1 MLAMRWGFTALAD
14 ALTIASDNGMARFYH
29 SLRTV
34 FAAFLAEPIPLSS
47 CKVLGNVKHGD
58 GEDSEEKETD
68 LVPIDL
74 PDIGI
79 HATEMPPTATEQ
91 RACLHALDAALTAT
105 LTASASQLGPVEKQH
120 ALRFMRHLAPVHSTH
135 PSHLYHILN
144 SGGLMSLA
152 RQDSSVAMTEAI
164 EMRSKLLALLNTD
177 GELVAFLGRFGL
189 HPPIEAAPLDDL
201 APVHYLTYYLRE
213 RAHVDLSAGADAL
226 GSTGV
231 SAQKWFRRSFKL
243 WLLQIVGGGG
253 AAAGNEGALLVQGFE
268 AAAARVYAAGG
279 FEPAALGRAL
289 PTSGLPALRLEQL
302 YVSTGEAAVPRQSV
316 AAMLTARPGYGDAI
330 FVMNCNTLRHK
341 ASRLMFPS
349 SRVILTGAWRAHFPW
364 MLSMHDLL
372 DIREGENRV
381 KRHWRQVKSQVALS
395 SNKNALA
402 EIVLMQ
408 KRELEVLRRMRANLQ
423 VLADDE
429 GTEML
434 LKNVT
439 AQLYN
444 QQQKHVA
451 AGASVRLAQAMSDGR
466 LNLPEIKA
474 YFLRNGMSRE
484 EADRCSTADQL
495 LEAGRVLGRS
505 LGRDLFD
512 GIEQELPDTGWAGDE
527 SLRLKNFYL
536 HTSDAESLLFSIEAC
551 LPDAVPL
558 DEVDYLLVT
567 ESSLQGDS
575 NPLAEL
581 LRSARLPSGIM
592 LSSKV
597 KVFRDRPHM
606 LCWLEAYQGP
616 PHSEAEVEQA
626 LNVWRNR
633 QNGGQ

>member
-1 MLAMRWGFTALAD
+1 MTC
-14 ALTIASDNGMARFYH
+14 S
-29 SLRTV
+29 V
-34 FAAFLAEPIPLSS
+34 
-47 CKVLGNVKHGD
+47 
-58 GEDSEEKETD
+58 ED
-68 LVPIDL
+68 
-74 PDIGI
+74 
-79 HATEMPPTATEQ
+79 
-91 RACLHALDAALTAT
+91 
-105 LTASASQLGPVEKQH
+105 
-120 ALRFMRHLAPVHSTH
+120 
-135 PSHLYHILN
+135 
-144 SGGLMSLA
+144 
-152 RQDSSVAMTEAI
+152 VAVCQ
-164 EMRSKLLALLNTD
+164 KLLALLNTD

-395 SNKNALA
+395 SNKNAL
-402 EIVLMQ
+402 Q
-408 KRELEVLRRMRANLQ
+408 K
-423 VLADDE
+423 
-429 GTEML
+429 
-434 LKNVT
+434 
-439 AQLYN
+439 
-444 QQQKHVA
+444 
-451 AGASVRLAQAMSDGR
+451 
-466 LNLPEIKA
+466 
-474 YFLRNGMSRE
+474 
-484 EADRCSTADQL
+484 
-495 LEAGRVLGRS
+495 
-505 LGRDLFD
+505 LF
-512 GIEQELPDTGWAGDE
+512 
-527 SLRLKNFYL
+527 
-536 HTSDAESLLFSIEAC
+536 
-551 LPDAVPL
+551 
-558 DEVDYLLVT
+558 
-567 ESSLQGDS
+567 
-575 NPLAEL
+575 
-581 LRSARLPSGIM
+581 
-592 LSSKV
+592 
-597 KVFRDRPHM
+597 
-606 LCWLEAYQGP
+606 
-616 PHSEAEVEQA
+616 
-626 LNVWRNR
+626 
-633 QNGGQ
+633 

>member
-91 RACLHALDAALTAT
+91 RACLHALDAALTDT

-152 RQDSSVAMTEAI
+152 RQDSSLAMTEAI

-268 AAAARVYAAGG
+268 AAAARVCAAGG

-289 PTSGLPALRLEQL
+289 PTSGA
-302 YVSTGEAAVPRQSV
+302 GE
-316 AAMLTARPGYGDAI
+316 
-330 FVMNCNTLRHK
+330 
-341 ASRLMFPS
+341 
-349 SRVILTGAWRAHFPW
+349 
-364 MLSMHDLL
+364 LL
-372 DIREGENRV
+372 DPFELRSRFVAN
-381 KRHWRQVKSQVALS
+381 QKSWYARALS
-395 SNKNALA
+395 
-402 EIVLMQ
+402 EI
-408 KRELEVLRRMRANLQ
+408 N
-423 VLADDE
+423 
-429 GTEML
+429 
-434 LKNVT
+434 
-439 AQLYN
+439 
-444 QQQKHVA
+444 
-451 AGASVRLAQAMSDGR
+451 AGAKKSHWMWWVIPTPPYVVDGVER
-466 LNLPEIKA
+466 
-474 YFLRNGMSRE
+474 GSG
-484 EADRCSTADQL
+484 
-495 LEAGRVLGRS
+495 GR
-505 LGRDLFD
+505 
-512 GIEQELPDTGWAGDE
+512 P
-527 SLRLKNFYL
+527 K
-536 HTSDAESLLFSIEAC
+536 
-551 LPDAVPL
+551 
-558 DEVDYLLVT
+558 
-567 ESSLQGDS
+567 
-575 NPLAEL
+575 
-581 LRSARLPSGIM
+581 PSPASYTFA
-592 LSSKV
+592 L
-597 KVFRDRPHM
+597 RDRPPNQLQGFEAARAYLEFPQVDGVH
-606 LCWLEAYQGP
+606 LCSNLIKILQAIVVQLESGRDAVELMGTLDEPKLRSSALLFEFVTRAPAAGGDAEDFGRAQNFQQVEVNAACRHVLSLLHQQP
-616 PHSEAEVEQA
+616 WPHDSVNASKYPSIK
-626 LNVWRNR
+626 R
-633 QNGGQ
+633 